1 MNYISISSRRFRA
14 PVFSKLYAFLGVDDD
29 LKAMNTAVAAIR
41 YITRE
46 SDFRS
51 TVCNLVEGI
60 EARSE
65 AKRLIV
71 CDYEIAVK
79 LKLAVMAC
87 LQENI
92 TSIVRTRLVFEQY
105 GLTRDDA
112 WCYVNAW
119 LTNRTAMEKIR
130 RSILKISLP
139 SPQEIEK
146 NAHEWIFG
154 GTVLRS
160 IRALVRRKLSF
171 IANNYN
177 VSLSDLEMD
186 VLAAA
191 LEGFYL
197 TIPFSMSEQH
207 SKASAVQTAKNKIN
221 KIISHY
227 QTAKRRQISRDDDTG
242 LFSNSM
248 LSFSFVTDDGS
259 DIGENIIHSLMQP
272 EEDPA
277 QATALL
283 RTSMRS
289 LARREPI
296 GKRRKALYLLHGRK
310 CAKFLKVQSKL
321 MNMRFRNFEEAVDEV
336 GPTKY
341 FNMVRQYVGMS
352 SGEFDEMISNIRKAA

>member
-14 PVFSKLYAFLGVDDD
+14 PVFAKLYAFLGVDDD
-29 LKAMNTAVAAIR
+29 LKAMQAAVAAIR

-51 TVCNLVEGI
+51 TVCHLVEGI

-79 LKLAVMAC
+79 LKLAVMSC
-87 LQENI
+87 LQKNI
-92 TSIVRTRLVFEQY
+92 TSIVQARIEFEDY

-112 WCYVNAW
+112 WCYINAW
-119 LTNRTAMEKIR
+119 LTNKSAMEKIR
-130 RSILKISLP
+130 RSVAKINLP
-139 SPQEIEK
+139 TPQEIEA
-146 NAHEWIFG
+146 NAHAWIFS

-160 IRALVRRKLSF
+160 IRSLVRRKLSF
-171 IANNYN
+171 VAGNYN
-177 VSLSDLEMD
+177 VSLGDLEMD

-242 LFSNSM
+242 QFSNSM
-248 LSFSFVTDDGS
+248 VSFSFVTDDGS

-272 EEDPA
+272 EEDPS
-277 QATALL
+277 QAITLF

-289 LARREPI
+289 LVRRE
-296 GKRRKALYLLHGRK
+296 GDFKRKKALYLLQGRK
-310 CAKFLKVQSKL
+310 CAKFLKVQGKAL
-321 MNMRFRNFEEAVDEV
+321 NTRFRSFEEAVDEV
-336 GPTKY
+336 GTTKY
-341 FNMVRQYVGMS
+341 FNMVRRYVGMS
-352 SGEFDEMISNIRKAA
+352 TVEFDEMIDNIRKAA